1 MRHGGKP
8 NEGSKRAG
16 MSATLNDVP
25 LTRIDGEPTSLGAFA
40 GNVILVVNVAS
51 KCGQTPQYESL
62 ERLYAAERERG
73 LVVLGFPS
81 NQFRAQEPGTNEE
94 IAAFCSATYGV
105 TFPMFEKIDV
115 NGPNRHPLYSE
126 LVEAAPEAKERD
138 DAFRL
143 RLESFG
149 TKRERPNDVLWN
161 FEKFLIARDG
171 RVVARFAPDVAVD
184 EPFVREAI
192 ERELA
197 RV

>member
-1 MRHGGKP
+1 
-8 NEGSKRAG
+8 